1 MIGHGLLRGALAIG
15 CGWVAALA
23 AEASVPDTL
32 TRFAEWQARHFSAA
46 ELEDPGISGP
56 QGSPARDG
64 VSNLF
69 KYAVDLSA
77 WAAVPAARTPE
88 MRATS
93 EGLVLDYTRRRHV
106 PDLYYEVEVSSD
118 LAQWN
123 ADPTVAEE
131 VSAAPE
137 GSTERVSV
145 WLKQAAA
152 EPAKFARVRISH
164 LPAPVV
170 TTRPWV
176 GWGFSLETRVVPQPP
191 TTSDEGATTDGLRL
205 GPGLSSGGASRTW
218 GATGWGRTSTEWLD
232 SPEAAIALGKY
243 IEFTVTPQEGRTP
256 ALVTLRYKVRRI
268 LNAPTDFLWQ
278 YRVGDGEFVTLGAP
292 QKYTGIETNGVQQPD
307 IDLSQVAALQAL
319 RQPVTFRFVAWNGNG
334 LLAFGR
340 DTGEALTIL
349 MKDSAVSEVLADGQ
363 GDFDPWNQTRWAEW
377 YRDGKLW
384 RPFMV
389 DCSLRFAA
397 RAESWSPDVSGLPAG
412 SPLFR
417 IVRPGVVIDGN
428 GAVIDVRNVLY
439 RDRQL
444 AQLIAG
450 GAAEATETHTLSY
463 GFHFSVPATAG
474 IPPAELRNLTV
485 KGFVQG
491 VRTTREHSHPLTIS
505 RVTFTRNSTGLYLSG
520 SGVLATECDFIE
532 NSHTANY
539 SGSGSNGNRFVQNRF
554 RDNNYVL
561 AQSYADLVFD
571 TAYGSE
577 VRQNQFLP
585 SALPQGQYRVAM
597 SFYRNLGEDGSLRED
612 FPRNNVVVGNV
623 VDGYS
628 VGFYLGSRYG
638 RANHPHDI
646 AGEGRDYVARN
657 YIGGNTIR
665 NTTIGVKVNTSGN
678 TIEGNEFSAVTC
690 PIVLHVAGYSLTE
703 TTINDQ
709 ASEQVTLWTESA
721 HYASF
726 ASWFSYQA
734 PLMNAIPAAEKLVH
748 VRSERGAP
756 SFGSPGAAT
765 LWRADSLALD
775 TSLSGV
781 RSSGGTPR
789 ALAVGDFYDNQPGDE
804 IAVIWE
810 EAVSRVGAA
819 NYYTIIFYDRDG
831 IEVNRAGRSATKWAG
846 IAAGR
851 FTGARGEQVAVFTE
865 ESVNGAY
872 PVYIFR
878 RGYREPSQVLLSDN
892 PHKIRA
898 ITAGNFQPGD
908 ELDEIAVIFE
918 EGPTSVSFI
927 KPTDAGWSATA
938 ANSVRLSGIAG
949 GRFASANGAGQVAA
963 IGAEADPQTGT
974 YPIYFFSSDG
984 VAAPAI
990 AAAGADEPWAVIGA
1004 GDFVPVREGDEVAVA
1019 SASVEAGLHIVSCFA
1034 PGEAAPR
1041 RILAHPNLAILPH
1054 SLAGGKLTDV
1064 AVNSAYEKFE
1074 GVSPSAFPAQF
1085 DAWGESLLWLPA
1097 SAPAGAP
1104 PAMWLSVDPVDA
1116 GRRYF
1121 RITPLVR

>member
-1 MIGHGLLRGALAIG
+1 MIGRDLLRGALAIA
-15 CGWVAALA
+15 CCCAVALV
-23 AEASVPDTL
+23 AEAAMPETL
-32 TRFAEWQARHFSAA
+32 TRFGEWQARYFSAS

-56 QGSPARDG
+56 QASPSRDG
-64 VSNLF
+64 VQNLF
-69 KYAVDLSA
+69 RYAIDLGA
-77 WAAVPAARTPE
+77 WAPIPASRAPA

-93 EGLVLDYTRRRHV
+93 EGWVLDYSRRRYA
-106 PDLYYEVEVSSD
+106 PDLYYEIEVSPD
-118 LAQWN
+118 LANWSTDS
-123 ADPTVAEE
+123 AAVEE
-131 VSAAPE
+131 VGTSPE
-137 GSTERVSV
+137 GSVERVSV
-145 WLKQAAA
+145 WLKNAAT
-152 EPAKFARVRISH
+152 EPARFARVRISH

-170 TTRPWV
+170 ATRPWV
-176 GWGFSLETRVVPQPP
+176 GWDFSLETRIVPQPP
-191 TTSDEGATTDGLRL
+191 TARDEDATTDGLRP
-205 GPGLSSGGASRTW
+205 GPGLSPDGVARTW

-340 DTGEALTIL
+340 DTGEALTVL

-384 RPFMV
+384 RPFLV

-612 FPRNNVVVGNV
+612 FPRNNVVAGNV

-690 PIVLHVAGYSLTE
+690 PIVLHAAGYSLTE

-734 PLMNAIPAAEKLVH
+734 PLMNAVPAGEKLVH

-756 SFGSPGAAT
+756 SFSPSGAAT

-781 RSSGGTPR
+781 RTSGGTPR
-789 ALAVGDFYDNQPGDE
+789 ALTVGDFYENQAGDE
-804 IAVIWE
+804 LAVIWE
-810 EAVSRVGAA
+810 EPISRIGTTS
-819 NYYTIIFYDRDG
+819 YYSILFFDRDG
-831 IEVNRAGRSATKWAG
+831 IEINRAGRSMTKWGGLVAG
-846 IAAGR
+846 QFAG
-851 FTGARGEQVAVFTE
+851 TRGEQVAVFSETPID
-865 ESVNGAY
+865 GAY
-872 PVYIFR
+872 PILVFR
-878 RGYREPSQVLLSDN
+878 RGYRDPLYTLLPNN
-892 PHKIRA
+892 PHRIRA
-898 ITAGNFQPGD
+898 LAAGNFQPADDFD
-908 ELDEIAVIFE
+908 ELAVIFE
-918 EGPTSVSFI
+918 EGPTAITFV
-927 KPTDAGWSATA
+927 KPTDASWSAQA
-938 ANSVRLSGIAG
+938 ESPVRLAGIAG
-949 GRFASANGAGQVAA
+949 GRFVAGRTESQVAA
-963 IGAEADPQTGT
+963 IGAMPDGETGT
-974 YPIYFFSSDG
+974 HPVYFFSPMESLPFSQ
-984 VAAPAI
+984 AASA
-990 AAAGADEPWAVIGA
+990 ENVPWAVIGA
-1004 GDFVPVREGDEVAVA
+1004 GDFVPLRDGDEVVAVKA
-1019 SASVEAGLHIVSCFA
+1019 SATGDALEAWCYV
-1034 PGEAAPR
+1034 PGEDTPR
-1041 RILAHPNLAILPH
+1041 RVFTHPNLASPLR
-1054 SLAGGKLTDV
+1054 SLGAGRLT
-1064 AVNSAYEKFE
+1064 ARAMNAAYERSE
-1074 GVSPSAFPAQF
+1074 GLVPQAEADDEQ
-1085 DAWGESLLWLPA
+1085 GESLVWLP
-1097 SAPAGAP
+1097 GAALQGTP
-1104 PAMWLSVDPVDA
+1104 PAMWLNVDPADA
-1116 GRRYF
+1116 SRRYF